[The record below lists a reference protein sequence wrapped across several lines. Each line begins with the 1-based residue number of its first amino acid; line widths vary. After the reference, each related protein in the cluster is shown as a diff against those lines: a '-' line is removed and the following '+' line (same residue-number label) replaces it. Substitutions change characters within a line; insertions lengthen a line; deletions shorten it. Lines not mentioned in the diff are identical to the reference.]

1 MDALSIAGA
10 AVCMIGMCVVGMWLM
25 MRFMHRD
32 RDGNH

>member
-25 MRFMHRD
+25 RFMHRD